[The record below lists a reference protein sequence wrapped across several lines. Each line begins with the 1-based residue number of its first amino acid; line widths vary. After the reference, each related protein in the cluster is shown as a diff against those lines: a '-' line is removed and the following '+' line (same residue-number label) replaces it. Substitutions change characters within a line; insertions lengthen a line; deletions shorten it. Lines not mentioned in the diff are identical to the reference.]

1 MKVTMADYNVGNL
14 HSLKKALELAGSEV
28 EIVTDMSK
36 LLDAECIIFPGV
48 GAFDCTVSPLGQYT
62 AAVKERLEAGVPC
75 LGVCIGT
82 HILFSGSDEGSLE
95 GIGFF
100 DGRVR
105 KLRSRTVP
113 HMGWNTVAGE
123 DPIFEGIKDRHFYF
137 AHSYYCDPVSQDC
150 VKGRTE
156 YEGFEFAT
164 LMRRKNVIATQF
176 HPEKSAESGLA
187 FLKNFVAFA
196 EEQI

>member
-28 EIVTDMSK
+28 EVVTDMSR
-36 LLDAECIIFPGV
+36 LVDAECIVFPGV
-48 GAFDCTVSPLGQYT
+48 GAFDCTVSPLEQYIG
-62 AAVKERLEAGVPC
+62 AVRDRLESGVPC

-82 HILFSGSDEGSLE
+82 HIMFPGSDEGSLG

-113 HMGWNTVAGE
+113 HMGWNNVVG
-123 DPIFEGIKDRHFYF
+123 DDQMFEGVKDRHFYF
-137 AHSYYCDPVSQDC
+137 AHSYYCDPVSAEA
-150 VKGRTE
+150 VRGKTE

-164 LMRRKNVIATQF
+164 LMRRRNVVATQF
-176 HPEKSAESGLA
+176 HPEKSSDSGLT

-196 EEQI
+196 EDQL